1 MKADYGEGAVMPPG
15 LLAKKNS
22 WPMSVVKFVLING
35 TLFAISMYVLNRRK
49 TAILNEA
56 YSKLSIFK
64 K

>member
-1 MKADYGEGAVMPPG
+1 MVADYGEGAVIPHG

-22 WPMSVVKFVLING
+22 QPMSIFKFVLING
-35 TLFAISMYVLNRRK
+35 VLFAISMFVLNKRK